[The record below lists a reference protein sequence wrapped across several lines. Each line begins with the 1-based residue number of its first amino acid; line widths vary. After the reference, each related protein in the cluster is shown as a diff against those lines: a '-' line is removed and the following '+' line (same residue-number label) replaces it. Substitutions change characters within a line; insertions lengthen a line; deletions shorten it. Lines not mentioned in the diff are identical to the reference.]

1 MKTDFVKEKSPK
13 KMTNGNGK
21 SDHSEV
27 TSPAEKT
34 PEPQPPQQQQQPVV
48 PMPNAAAPPP
58 AGAPIFPPPPTMT
71 FVPPTTQQPSINFL
85 QESQIGK
92 NYWI

>member
-1 MKTDFVKEKSPK
+1 
-13 KMTNGNGK
+13 MTNGNGK

-27 TSPAEKT
+27 TSPVEKT
-34 PEPQPPQQQQQPVV
+34 AEPQQPQQQPVV
-48 PMPNAAAPPP
+48 PMPNAAAPAAP

-92 NYWI
+92 ILVPDYFDTQLAERAIF